1 MARNKKDLYENFRLE
16 NRDRLELQEPIPA
29 HEGEPVWLEDQNQI
43 FMTQADLTMKPVIT
57 ADMLVH
63 YNDTFL
69 FHNDLPVINY

>member
-43 FMTQADLTMKPVIT
+43 FMTQFDLTMKPVVT

-63 YNDTFL
+63 FNGAFL
-69 FHNDLPVINY
+69 FFDGMPVINY

>member
-1 MARNKKDLYENFRLE
+1 
-16 NRDRLELQEPIPA
+16 
-29 HEGEPVWLEDQNQI
+29 
-43 FMTQADLTMKPVIT
+43 MKPVIT